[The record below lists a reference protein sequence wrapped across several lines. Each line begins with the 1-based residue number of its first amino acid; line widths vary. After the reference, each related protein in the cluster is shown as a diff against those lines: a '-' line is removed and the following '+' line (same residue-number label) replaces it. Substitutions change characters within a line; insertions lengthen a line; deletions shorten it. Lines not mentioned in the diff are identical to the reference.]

1 MKKINNP
8 LPKNLEISIGLDV
21 STSTTGYALL
31 LNGKPII
38 LKTIGTSIG
47 QVDMIEKGT
56 PKEHTYGDKLCK
68 YSSKARQTIRI
79 VIFESLSAIN
89 KIIEELKL
97 SKGNPPTIK
106 RFDVVFEISEIPN
119 FAKNQFGKQGQTI
132 TSIRKLALFTG
143 AVATD
148 ISNIIENTTS
158 LFNKEPNYKFIK
170 PTEWQSR
177 LWTKEEI
184 NKENVKSSTGRSL
197 KVRGSKV
204 VSVRRANTFLKKWG
218 FDSIDY
224 NLNDMADA
232 INIATLANEVR
243 DDVFAKSQAIT
254 KKQNITKKIPNRI
267 NYYESLL
274 RIINRKLTNKFM
286 EYSKNNIWFLKSDYE
301 KLNPLDKRK
310 YTSFKKLKKNYE
322 EITQNNQTRE
332 AEAKV
337 FLNKMDYTNFLT
349 YTTKIKNYE
358 EKLKQIKKEK
368 VLNVKS

>member
-1 MKKINNP
+1 MQKTNLGNKDKQSHP
-8 LPKNLEISIGLDV
+8 LENWLYL
-21 STSTTGYALL
+21 
-31 LNGKPII
+31 
-38 LKTIGTSIG
+38 
-47 QVDMIEKGT
+47 Q
-56 PKEHTYGDKLCK
+56 
-68 YSSKARQTIRI
+68 
-79 VIFESLSAIN
+79 
-89 KIIEELKL
+89 
-97 SKGNPPTIK
+97 
-106 RFDVVFEISEIPN
+106 
-119 FAKNQFGKQGQTI
+119 
-132 TSIRKLALFTG
+132 G

-254 KKQNITKKIPNRI
+254 KKQKH
-267 NYYESLL
+267 Y
-274 RIINRKLTNKFM
+274 
-286 EYSKNNIWFLKSDYE
+286 
-301 KLNPLDKRK
+301 
-310 YTSFKKLKKNYE
+310 
-322 EITQNNQTRE
+322 
-332 AEAKV
+332 
-337 FLNKMDYTNFLT
+337 
-349 YTTKIKNYE
+349 
-358 EKLKQIKKEK
+358 
-368 VLNVKS
+368 